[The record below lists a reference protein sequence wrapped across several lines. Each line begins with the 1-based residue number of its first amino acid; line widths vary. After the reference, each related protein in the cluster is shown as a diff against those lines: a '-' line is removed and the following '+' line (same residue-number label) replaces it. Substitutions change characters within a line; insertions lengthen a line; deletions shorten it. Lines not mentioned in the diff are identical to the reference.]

1 MAILHASP
9 TTTSAT
15 DDHGVG
21 NVFESKDGKKY
32 KWVEVVDVDLAV
44 GYVVC
49 PASTDGTKGTADR
62 ADGSQIALRG
72 IGVALGTVDISEK
85 KYAFI
90 QVAGVADVYSDGS
103 VAAGEAVVADD
114 TTNGIADTK
123 ADGEEEQ
130 VFGWALEADSGSPVT
145 CACWLVGCI

>member
-32 KWVEVVDVDLAV
+32 KWVEVVDVDLAI

-49 PASTDGTKGTADR
+49 PASTDGTKVTADR
-62 ADGSQIALRG
+62 SGGSQLALRG
-72 IGVALGTVDISEK
+72 IGVALGTVDISDK

-90 QVAGVADVYSDGS
+90 QVAGVVDVFAPGD
-103 VAAGEAVVADD
+103 VAAGQALVADD
-114 TTNGIADTK
+114 TTNGIVDTM

-145 CACWLVGCI
+145 CACWLGGCI

>member
-9 TTTSAT
+9 TTTSAS

-32 KWVEVVDVDLAV
+32 KWVEVVDVDLAI

-49 PASTDGTKGTADR
+49 PASTDGTKVTADVSG
-62 ADGSQIALRG
+62 GSQLALRG
-72 IGVALGTVDISEK
+72 IGVALGTVDISDK

-103 VAAGEAVVADD
+103 VAAGEAVVADSG
-114 TTNGIADTK
+114 TNGLADTM

>member
-32 KWVEVVDVDLAV
+32 KWGEFVDVDLAV

-49 PASTDGTKGTADR
+49 PASTDGTKVTADR

-114 TTNGIADTK
+114 TTNGIADTM

-130 VFGWALEADSGSPVT
+130 VFGWALEADSGAPVT

>member
-21 NVFESKDGKKY
+21 NVIESKDGKKY

-49 PASTDGTKGTADR
+49 PASTDGTKVTADR

-114 TTNGIADTK
+114 TTNGIADTM

>member
-9 TTTSAT
+9 TTTSST

-49 PASTDGTKGTADR
+49 PASTDGTKVTADVSG
-62 ADGSQIALRG
+62 GSQLALRG
-72 IGVALGTVDISEK
+72 IGVALGTVDISDK

-90 QVAGVADVYSDGS
+90 QVAGVVDVFAPGD
-103 VAAGEAVVADD
+103 VAAGQALVADD
-114 TTNGIADTK
+114 TTNGIVDTM

-130 VFGWALEADSGSPVT
+130 VFGWALEDDSGSPVT
-145 CACWLVGCI
+145 CACLLVGCI